1 MFKRL
6 RFSIAAREDLL
17 RIQSISYNMF
27 GVDHAL
33 KYRKLLGQAFRDIE
47 SDPNRPGSQCRP
59 DLGEGFRSYRVDLSR
74 PRSGSSVK
82 SSRHVIIYVDLS
94 EHGIGVSRVLHD
106 SMVMSRHIP
115 PEHREGAGAFGRD
128 EEE

>member
-1 MFKRL
+1 
-6 RFSIAAREDLL
+6 
-17 RIQSISYNMF
+17 MF

-47 SDPNRPGSQCRP
+47 FDPNRPGSQCRP
-59 DLGEGFRSYRVDLSR
+59 DLGEGFRSFRVDLSR

-115 PEHREGAGAFGRD
+115 REHRDGAEAFLRD